1 MARTTQYRGAFGYN
15 ESPDELGG
23 SKDFWTFPDY
33 EALTYAYAS
42 SSSLDEVF
50 QQLDVPTYSKV
61 ITATDTEGYAI
72 FHLLVI
78 SVQEDLHLRQYDLM
92 ELAVAWLNT
101 QGHADLNAA
110 QLRVAS
116 VHRETLERRKHT
128 RLQHLQRLAVLE
140 QKQQAYL
147 RELRFIYGYDTEEQY
162 AASAPPDTDDDD
174 AV

>member
-92 ELAVAWLNT
+92 ELSVAWLNT
-101 QGHADLNAA
+101 QGHADLNAT

-116 VHRETLERRKHT
+116 VQRETLEKRKREHEE
-128 RLQHLQRLAVLE
+128 HLQRLAVLE
-140 QKQQAYL
+140 QKRQAYV
-147 RELRFIYGYDTEEQY
+147 RELRFIYGYDTEDEY
-162 AASAPPDTDDDD
+162 AASAPPETDDDL
-174 AV
+174 